1 MNKALLSI
9 VATSVTLAACVTT
22 TPSKTDQAQAAIY
35 AGFPITV
42 KNYAGKEIHS
52 EAYTGQMA
60 RHILHTSA
68 KKLVS
73 KGASLEQTKAYFN
86 AKDQG
91 RTIISPVSKD
101 GFPVLETNID
111 EISKGKNLSGK
122 AYKGL
127 ISGMPGNLT
136 GAELLDLML
145 EKAAATDKG
154 FDPLTGYDYT
164 QLISKFTMG
173 AVFYNQAV
181 DNYLDEKL
189 GADVHSNGEAYKKGK
204 AYTGKEHVWDEG
216 FGYFGAPAHT
226 MELTAAEVYGIAKQK
241 ADSFAKADYNN
252 DGKVSLVTEMA
263 YAHAYYAS
271 SFDKGG
277 KTTYLHTIVQAFL
290 DGRNLIS
297 SANGDALTD
306 DQRSKLMGYAQVI
319 KTQWQRVIAE
329 AVFKYAGSVYGDIV
343 KLEAAIE
350 ANGDAGKI
358 YRAYAKHWGELKG
371 FALSLEAGGVNLG
384 ATGVNLNRL
393 IGYSPVL
400 LGNTQV
406 AALVDGEFVQTS
418 SVSLSEYRVQMIQL
432 QKLLIDDFGVEAR
445 NKDVT
450 ENLAQLVDALGE
462 ATAAEND

>member
-1 MNKALLSI
+1 MNKTLLSI
-9 VATSVTLAACVTT
+9 VVATSVTLTGQ
-22 TPSKTDQAQAAIY
+22 SQAGAHAEVY
-35 AGFPITV
+35 ADFPITV
-42 KNYAGKEIHS
+42 KNYSGSKTHS
-52 EAYTGQMA
+52 EAYTGQIA
-60 RHILHTSA
+60 RHTLHNSV

>member
-1 MNKALLSI
+1 MNKVLLSV
-9 VATSVTLAACVTT
+9 VAASVTLAACVTT
-22 TPSKTDQAQAAIY
+22 TASKNDQAQATVY
-35 AGFPITV
+35 ADFPITV
-42 KNYAGKEIHS
+42 KNYAGKKTHS
-52 EAYTGQMA
+52 VAYTGQMA
-60 RHILHTSA
+60 RHVLHTSA

-73 KGASLEQTKAYFN
+73 KGSSLEQTTAYFN
-86 AKDQG
+86 TKEPG
-91 RTIISPVSKD
+91 RVIVSPVSKD
-101 GFPVLETNID
+101 GFPVLETHVD
-111 EISKGKNLSGK
+111 KISKGKNLSGK

-145 EKAAATDKG
+145 EKSAATEKG

-189 GADVHSNGEAYKKGK
+189 AADVHPNSKAYKKGK
-204 AYTGKEHVWDEG
+204 AYTGKEHVWDEA

-241 ADSFAKADYNN
+241 ADSFAKADYNK

-263 YAHAYYAS
+263 FAHAYYAA

-297 SANGDALTD
+297 SANGEALTD
-306 DQRSKLMGYAQVI
+306 DQRGTLMGYVQVI
-319 KTQWQRVIAE
+319 KVQWQRLIAE
-329 AVFKYAGSVYGDIV
+329 AVFKYAGSVYGDIT
-343 KLEAAIE
+343 KLEATIE
-350 ANGDAGKI
+350 ANGDAKKI
-358 YRAYAKHWGELKG
+358 YRKYAKHWGELKG
-371 FALSLEAGGVNLG
+371 FALALEAGGVNLG
-384 ATGVNLNRL
+384 ETGVNLNRL

-406 AALVDGEFVQTS
+406 AAYVGGEFVQSS
-418 SVSLSEYRVQMIQL
+418 SVSLSEYRVQMINL
-432 QKLLIDDFGVEAR
+432 QKLMIEDFGVEAR

-450 ENLAQLVDALGE
+450 ANLAQLVNSLGV